1 MLRTLLVDDEAPAR
15 NRLGRLLQPFA
26 DAGRVRVVGEAAD
39 GVEALERLEQEDVDL
54 LLLDIQMPGLDGF
67 DVLDRLP
74 PKHRPVVVF
83 TTAHDAYAL
92 RAFEASAVDYL
103 LKPIREDRLAAAV
116 ERAEKLTDGARRDGD
131 DRLGELLEY
140 LDRQAVQKPSPE
152 PTDYLKQLSIPGADR
167 LTIVSTDQLLA
178 AEVEEGIT
186 RLYVLNDTPVA
197 PPSGVTARTPPVG
210 RHIVSHTLDALERRL
225 DPERFMRV
233 HRSSIVQLDHI
244 REMIQWF
251 SGRYKLVLTG
261 GHEVIASRSR
271 SKELR
276 DRLSL

>member
-1 MLRTLLVDDEAPAR
+1 MLNTLIVDDEAPAR
-15 NRLGRLLQPFA
+15 SRLARLLQPFV
-26 DAGRVRVVGEAAD
+26 DDERVELVGEAAD
-39 GVEALERLEQEDVDL
+39 GVEALETLEEEDIDL
-54 LLLDIQMPGLDGF
+54 LLLDIQMPGLSGF

-74 PKHRPVVVF
+74 PERRPVVVF

-103 LKPIREDRLAAAV
+103 LKPIREDRLAASI
-116 ERAEKLTDGARRDGD
+116 ERAEKLSEAARGAGD

-140 LDRQAVQKPSPE
+140 LDRQAVQRPAPKE
-152 PTDYLKQLSIPGADR
+152 GTDYLKQLSLPGNDR
-167 LTIVSTDQLLA
+167 LTIVSVDQLLA
-178 AEVEEGIT
+178 AEIEEGIT
-186 RLYVLNDTPVA
+186 RLYVLHDPA
-197 PPSGVTARTPPVG
+197 PGQPAKPHVG
-210 RHIVSHTLDALERRL
+210 RHIVSHTLDALEQRL
-225 DPERFMRV
+225 NPEHFMRV

>member
-1 MLRTLLVDDEAPAR
+1 MLNILIVDDEAPAR
-15 NRLGRLLQPFA
+15 SRLTRLLQPFVE
-26 DAGRVRVVGEAAD
+26 DDRVEIVGEATD
-39 GVEALERLEQEDVDL
+39 GVEALERLEDEDVDL
-54 LLLDIQMPGLDGF
+54 LLLDIQMPGLSGF

-74 PKHRPVVVF
+74 PEHRPIVVF

-103 LKPIREDRLAAAV
+103 LKPIREDRLAAAI
-116 ERAEKLTDGARRDGD
+116 ERAEKLRGTGRSASD
-131 DRLGELLEY
+131 DRLAELLEY
-140 LDRQAVQKPSPE
+140 LDRQAVSE
-152 PTDYLKQLSIPGADR
+152 PPQREKTDYLKQLSIPGNDR
-167 LTIVSTDQLLA
+167 LTIVSVDQLLA
-178 AEVEEGIT
+178 AEIEEGIT
-186 RLYVLNDTPVA
+186 RLYVMHA
-197 PPSGVTARTPPVG
+197 PAVGAPTDRKPEIG
-210 RHIVSHTLDALERRL
+210 RHIVSHTLDALEQRL
-225 DPERFMRV
+225 DPADFMRV
-233 HRSSIVQLDHI
+233 HRSSIVQLSHI